1 MSAPAKLTDERMHHF
16 LTKRRVL
23 KCAAVAL
30 VLYVIGAVAW
40 VPSIDG
46 PVFELYAVEIERTQT
61 WRYGYVMPHHGAAL
75 VKTRLAAD
83 APPLAPIAADDTLT
97 PIMARKLRLRPWKAA
112 FEIGFYASLWALWS
126 VGLARFRR
134 RLSGP
139 DSTRWQR
146 SVTYGLSWAVMI
158 TALMAPFLIA
168 GYGEPLFSNQEAPGA
183 WGATTWG
190 FRSTG
195 TAWGFSLTYR
205 WVLQP
210 TLMFAILSL
219 KSTLG
224 FLEPIGIRATCLLVS
239 VVFYAAAATAWKWYI
254 EWVSERGG
262 SSGGN

>member
-1 MSAPAKLTDERMHHF
+1 MPAPAKLTDERMHNL

-30 VLYVIGAVAW
+30 VLFIVGAVAW
-40 VPSIDG
+40 VPS
-46 PVFELYAVEIERTQT
+46 VERHQFERFAVEFKRTQT
-61 WRYGYVMPHHGAAL
+61 WRYGYVRSHHGAFF

-83 APPLAPIAADDTLT
+83 VRRLKPIAAGDRLTL
-97 PIMARKLRLRPWKAA
+97 IMARELRLRPWKAA

-126 VGLARFRR
+126 VGLARLRR
-134 RLSGP
+134 RLSAP
-139 DSTRWQR
+139 DSTRWRR

-168 GYGEPLFSNQEAPGA
+168 GYGEPLFTNQQAPGA

-190 FRSTG
+190 FPSTG
-195 TAWGFSLTYR
+195 TAWGYSLTYR

-210 TLMFAILSL
+210 TLTFSLLSL

-224 FLEPIGIRATCLLVS
+224 FSSRLA
-239 VVFYAAAATAWKWYI
+239 YARHAYSSAWC
-254 EWVSERGG
+254 SMQLSPPR
-262 SSGGN
+262 